1 MWEDVCVEEGDVY
14 EGKIEEAGELS
25 DDEDMEESA
34 VNDKGS
40 VWDSSDTTDVLTIL
54 YKNKSDI
61 HMKNNLH
68 VVTETYGDELI
79 GNEFGK

>member
-1 MWEDVCVEEGDVY
+1 MY

-40 VWDSSDTTDVLTIL
+40 V
-54 YKNKSDI
+54 
-61 HMKNNLH
+61 
-68 VVTETYGDELI
+68 
-79 GNEFGK
+79 